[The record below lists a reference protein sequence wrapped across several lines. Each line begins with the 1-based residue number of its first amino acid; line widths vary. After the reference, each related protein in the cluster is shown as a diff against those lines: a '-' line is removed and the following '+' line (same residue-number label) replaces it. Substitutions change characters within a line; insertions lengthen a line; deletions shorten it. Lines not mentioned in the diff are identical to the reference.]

1 MSNLRASLLVVAAGG
16 LFAQPS
22 PAPLTFEVATVKPAA
37 PDQRNSGFRFLPG
50 GGLQI
55 QNVHLKGIISF
66 AYDLRDFQIS
76 GGPGWLAT
84 VPFDILAKP
93 EGAQA
98 PADLAHVPDKQREV
112 IAQQIRERLRS
123 LLAERFQLVLHKET
137 KEFPVY
143 GLVVAK
149 NGPKMEESKDGD
161 GSPQNMNR
169 NNSNGKNVL
178 TAKRASIPML
188 VNALSNTLGR
198 PVVDQTGLKGTYDLN
213 MEWAQDLGGAGKG
226 PDFPGEKPEAV
237 SEASG
242 PSIFTAIQQQLGLK
256 LESQKG
262 PVEVIVI
269 DRAEKPS
276 DN

>member
-112 IAQQIRERLRS
+112 IAQQSRERLRS

-161 GSPQNMNR
+161 GNPQSMNR
-169 NNSNGKNVL
+169 NINNGKDVL
-178 TAKRASIPML
+178 AAKTASIPML

-198 PVVDQTGLKGTYDLN
+198 PVVDQTGLGGRYDFTL
-213 MEWAQDLGGAGKG
+213 EWKPDTAQLAAGPNPPALPQNIEDRPDLL
-226 PDFPGEKPEAV
+226 
-237 SEASG
+237 
-242 PSIFTAIQQQLGLK
+242 TAMRQQLGLK
-256 LESQKG
+256 IESGKA
-262 PVEVIVI
+262 PVETLVI
-269 DRAEKPS
+269 DKVTKPTE
-276 DN
+276 N